1 MSKAFLVVMMGI
13 SLKGWGGGGSL
24 HPPYCFRSSSILGL
38 VPFAVACADVDAA
51 LFVGGRLGLGA
62 GLRDDETSGLTG
74 FFRRGRRGFGF
85 WVRGGPLGFP
95 EGALI
100 LMLGRALTT
109 EI

>member
-1 MSKAFLVVMMGI
+1 M
-13 SLKGWGGGGSL
+13 
-24 HPPYCFRSSSILGL
+24 GL
-38 VPFAVACADVDAA
+38 VPFAVACAEVDAA

-74 FFRRGRRGFGF
+74 FFRRGRRGFDF
-85 WVRGGPLGFP
+85 WLRGGPLGFP

-109 EI
+109 EILSVEKGTNEALWHELVVPPLLKQRAMADLFQS